1 MRKEKVIEQKLR
13 TSVKQR
19 LKNIKKSL
27 KSTEKIKI
35 ESHSMDIIKKQKK
48 AEKRQGWW
56 NQ

>member
-1 MRKEKVIEQKLR
+1 MSSMRFCELTKL
-13 TSVKQR
+13 
-19 LKNIKKSL
+19 SL
-27 KSTEKIKI
+27 KSPEKIKI